1 MDDMHDSFNPFVNA
15 GKSRWVK
22 LTNWQAAIHL
32 TSASKLQDQHLLAL
46 GIEATT
52 VSNKLAP
59 QKYTH
64 NIAMLYYNNSHLSST
79 LSVFNFSGMYNNNNN
94 NNNNN

>member
-15 GKSRWVK
+15 VKSKWLK
-22 LTNWQAAIHL
+22 PTNWQAASYL
-32 TSASKLQDQHLLAL
+32 TSASKLQEKHLPAL

-59 QKYTH
+59 QKYAH
-64 NIAMLYYNNSHLSST
+64 NIAMLYYNNSPSLCSIFQACT
-79 LSVFNFSGMYNNNNN
+79 TIN
-94 NNNNN
+94 